1 MEREGSAAPPIAAKP
16 SAVATEG
23 VAMTPSAVA
32 GDASAAATP
41 GQDIGAAQTRWVRPL
56 RLHLSI
62 VIILLLIGIS
72 VPLMWLTY
80 AQGRQM
86 ALATAEEQMSQ
97 LSQRTIDRY
106 RSIFGD
112 GYSTVTVASVLQP
125 LLSPPSDDLKAK
137 TDFLVKTLEGSP
149 YTDGFY
155 VGYPDGGFL
164 HAVAV
169 ERNPGW
175 AKALDVPAGTVFAVR
190 TIDRPLSGP
199 VQTWRF
205 LDRGGVVIGERQTDK
220 VSYDPRR
227 RPWYRA
233 ASRAGAPVSVGP
245 YVTATTGSLALTLA
259 APMAENRQVV
269 AGVDLLLET
278 ISRLLARAAVSEH
291 ARGYVFDYEKKLIV
305 HSDEAMM
312 QQILDSYLPTPK
324 DSGRS
329 PVADPALEPIR
340 EQLRVISENPDR
352 TARFEVDGEPYIAR
366 ISSVGFSDLLRGNT
380 IVIAAPLSDF
390 TAPSQRLLTKNL
402 AITGIVL
409 LAGIMAAL
417 LVARL
422 ISRALLGLSEDAR
435 HIGNLDF
442 EAPPAKRSWIAE
454 INTLARA
461 LASAREAIR
470 TFALYVPRELVR
482 NIVASGQASAGKAV
496 RQEVSVLFTD
506 IRDFTTISEQHSPEE
521 VVGMLS
527 TYFDLMNPI
536 VERHNGVIVQYLGDS
551 IYAMW
556 NAPVADPTHVDDACR
571 CALEL
576 KAAIDAFNAAN
587 RQAGR
592 PELVTRFGVHTGE
605 AVVGSVG
612 AQARRQYTGMGD
624 TVNVASRLEGMN
636 KEYGTTI
643 LVSGTVRERCTAPF
657 AFRGLGVAKAK
668 GRSEGIEIFELEGV
682 AP

>member
-1 MEREGSAAPPIAAKP
+1 MAQQVPAS
-16 SAVATEG
+16 S
-23 VAMTPSAVA
+23 TPSAIPA
-32 GDASAAATP
+32 ADAASAEANARSSLAVTSP
-41 GQDIGAAQTRWVRPL
+41 NYDAPPAPTRWVRPL

-72 VPLMWLTY
+72 APLMGLTY
-80 AQGRQM
+80 EQGRRM
-86 ALATAEEQMSQ
+86 ALATAEEQMNQ
-97 LSQRTIDRY
+97 LSQHTIDRY
-106 RSIFGD
+106 RSLFND
-112 GYSTVTVASVLQP
+112 GYSTVTVASVLKP
-125 LLSPPSDDLKAK
+125 LLSPPSVDLDAK
-137 TDFLVKTLEGSP
+137 TDLMIKTLEGSP
-149 YTDGFY
+149 YMDGFY
-155 VGYPDGGFL
+155 VGYPDGAFL

-175 AKALDVPAGTVFAVR
+175 AQAVGAPAGTVFAVR
-190 TIDRPLSGP
+190 TIDRSDTVP
-199 VQTWRF
+199 VSTWRF
-205 LDRGGVVIGERQTDK
+205 LDQAGTVVGERSTSE
-220 VSYDPRR
+220 VSYDPRK

-233 ASRAGAPVSVGP
+233 ASNGGEPVAVGP
-245 YVTATTGSLALTLA
+245 YVTATTRSLALTLA
-259 APMAENRQVV
+259 APMAGNRKVV
-269 AGVDLLLET
+269 VGADLLLAT
-278 ISRLLARAAVSEH
+278 ISRLLAREAVSEN
-291 ARGYVFDYEKKLIV
+291 ARGYVFDREKKLIV
-305 HSDEAMM
+305 HSDEAIMG
-312 QQILDSYLPTPK
+312 QVLEGLLAGGKNGHNSA
-324 DSGRS
+324 
-329 PVADPALEPIR
+329 ADPALEPIR
-340 EQLRVISENPDR
+340 EELRVIAEGQDR

-390 TAPSQRLLTKNL
+390 IGPSQRLLTKNL
-402 AITGIVL
+402 IVTGIVL
-409 LAGIMAAL
+409 IAGIFVAL
-417 LVARL
+417 VVARL
-422 ISRALLGLSEDAR
+422 ISRALLALSEDA
-435 HIGNLDF
+435 HQIGNLDF
-442 EAPPAKRSWIAE
+442 KARPAGFSWIAE
-454 INTLARA
+454 INTLSRA

-536 VERHNGVIVQYLGDS
+536 VERNNGVIVQYLGDS

-556 NAPVADPTHVDDACR
+556 NAPVADPSHVDDACR
-571 CALEL
+571 SALEL

-643 LVSGTVRERCTAPF
+643 LVSGAVRERCTEPF
-657 AFRGLGVAKAK
+657 DFRSLGVAKAK
-668 GRSEGIEIFELEGV
+668 GRNEGIEIFELTGPS
-682 AP
+682 A